1 MTTMQQRDARNAA
14 TAMASGSAKK
24 VHPVR
29 VEAFARA
36 IRALENAERR
46 GDLASLR
53 RLNTDAP
60 DAAVFYRI
68 VVKIAPEANAAAL
81 QRYARFLQI
90 LALKPAALISG
101 SFGAAMAAADISE
114 ARVQKLLTARGP
126 VLAEQIRLISR
137 RLANVGTLPYQQIG
151 DLLLIE
157 DEDGEWAE
165 SARLRI
171 ARDYWRALDRADSNP
186 ASSDT

>member
-1 MTTMQQRDARNAA
+1 MQQRDAQNTAP
-14 TAMASGSAKK
+14 AMANESDKK
-24 VHPVR
+24 VRPVL
-29 VEAFARA
+29 VEAFAAA
-36 IRALENAERR
+36 IRALESAERR

-60 DAAVFYRI
+60 DAAAFFRI
-68 VVKIAPEANAAAL
+68 VVKIAPEASAAAL

-90 LALKPAALISG
+90 LALKPAALTSG
-101 SFGAAMAAADISE
+101 SFGAAMAAAEVSE

-126 VLAEQIRLISR
+126 ALAEQIRLISR
-137 RLANVGTLPYQQIG
+137 RLANVGTLPYRQIG

-157 DEDGEWAE
+157 DDDSERAE
-165 SARLRI
+165 AARLRI
-171 ARDYWRALDRADSNP
+171 ARDYWRALDRADANP